1 MTKARLYLFGLVT
14 LLLFPLPIVV
24 WKLGFTEVSINDLF
38 EFDNFNPYPILLG
51 YIIGA
56 LYAYFAL
63 IFMKMDFG
71 AEMPVNIERLIR
83 KMKLNVVD
91 CLFIS
96 FCAGFGEE
104 ILFRAGIQDF
114 LGPIITSIIF
124 VAIHG
129 YLNPF
134 NWRISIY
141 GLIVLPF
148 ILLLAYGL
156 EEFGLWFC
164 ISAHFAYDFILF
176 RIISEE

>member
-1 MTKARLYLFGLVT
+1 MNYSFSEI
-14 LLLFPLPIVV
+14 FQ
-24 WKLGFTEVSINDLF
+24 F
-38 EFDNFNPYPILLG
+38 EKFNGYTILIG
-51 YIIGA
+51 YVIGA

-71 AEMPVNIERLIR
+71 VELPVNIERMVRNL
-83 KMKLNVVD
+83 KLNIVD
-91 CLFIS
+91 CIFIS

-104 ILFRAGIQDF
+104 ILFRIGIQDY

-134 NWRISIY
+134 NWRMSIY
-141 GLIVLPF
+141 GIIVLPF
-148 ILLLAYGL
+148 IFILAYGL
-156 EEFGLWFC
+156 AEFGLWFC

-176 RIISEE
+176 RIMSESLD

>member
-1 MTKARLYLFGLVT
+1 MSL
-14 LLLFPLPIVV
+14 
-24 WKLGFTEVSINDLF
+24 SISQILEF
-38 EFDNFNPYPILLG
+38 EHFSVYPILLG
-51 YIIGA
+51 YIVGA

-71 AEMPVNIERLIR
+71 VELPVNIEKMIR
-83 KMKLNVVD
+83 NLKLNFFD
-91 CLFIS
+91 CLFMS

-104 ILFRAGIQDF
+104 ILFRSGIQDY

-141 GLIVLPF
+141 GMIVLPF
-148 ILLLAYGL
+148 ILILAYGL
-156 EEFGLWFC
+156 GEFGLWFC
-164 ISAHFAYDFILF
+164 IAAHFAYDFILF
-176 RIISEE
+176 RIMSESND